1 MSTRYPRIAICL
13 GAIATLAL
21 SAAPTIAQT
30 SASSPE
36 RDGADPAASPER
48 TLQRVEITGTASPK
62 LDARPTT
69 SSRLPVT
76 LRETP
81 ASVAVIDRE
90 AIDAMGALNTQDVY
104 KAVPGVTF
112 SSQPGASGSAF
123 YRGFGAASLSQLY
136 NGITVQY
143 DAIAAR
149 PVDAWIVD
157 RVEAIGG
164 PSSFLHGSGAVGGTI
179 NVITKIADVRGDE
192 TYGRAMAG
200 TQRQLAASVQR
211 GFGAGPGDG
220 HVLRADVNATQGTHP
235 AMGDDRKSWQLSG
248 SWRAA
253 LTSDLGHTL
262 AVERQHERVDQPYW
276 GTPLLRDA
284 ANAVVG
290 AVSID
295 PRTREVNYNVLDGKY
310 QQDVTWARSIIEW
323 QLAPGHVLQLL
334 GDVPPDLAQ
343 PAAALGATTGL
354 TCGIAMGL
362 GGLRSVDV
370 RLARQVSRQAAVRRR
385 TVGRRRHGGRSG
397 SPLRT
402 SSKMSIQYFTFQ
414 QGALRALNALGE
426 ALAGAAEQHAVAPSD
441 LQLQFLHQ
449 QLEHVDL
456 SVARLHHKAQRLGA
470 VLRRW
475 GWRGVLRHGFTVP
488 SGAGPA
494 HPGVPRGQFIQ
505 YSAARSGGQFGRVRS
520 CGHAP
525 VDALQQHGQLRR
537 RQRHASGGG
546 LGPDEA
552 ATLQALGQQHEA
564 LAVEPQ
570 HLEDV
575 AAAATEDEDVAAE
588 GVGGQCGLHECGQT
602 IEALPHVGVPGCDP
616 HPGVRRH
623 ADHREPSSS
632 NTQRRLAGSMA
643 PRRRMRAAPTS
654 ISMLPEVEGAAA
666 GRGAVGEDEVAAEAA
681 PGATTSTGS
690 NTAVRSPALDARQV
704 TAGTAKRRC
713 ARRQANNRLA
723 LMPASS
729 AMADTDTPGSR
740 LRATNSRLNAML
752 WARRRRRVEI
762 FVSAMMCIAK
772 S

>member
-323 QLAPGHVLQLL
+323 QLAPSTRATHTLYHYDALRDYENVETYTWVNANTQVRRSNALLQRHDQQVWGSRGEATHATTIGGMKSDFAAGWDWSYNRQTRFPLSVAGPFDTTDPYAPAPSYFYSTPGIVPGFVPGATNQLRTLALFAENRTVVAPTWAVTTGLRVDRIALTVTNHRTVTVTNPAVYTTSFRPVTGRVGVVKDLTPSWQVYAQYSTAADPPSGLLATAGFSALRDFDLTRGRQFELGTKASFDAQRGEVTVALYKIERKNLSMTDPNDRTKVIPIGAQSSRGVELTGRWRPVPSWQLAGHLSYVDARYDDFVETS
-334 GDVPPDLAQ
+334 GTSTVSRAGNRPSNVPDWVAGASGTWHPATDLALTLDWRHVGLRY
-343 PAAALGATTGL
+343 ANTANTAWDVAYNLVGLGATYEVTRNLSLRARVDNL
-354 TCGIAMGL
+354 T
-362 GGLRSVDV
+362 DKTY
-370 RLARQVSRQAAVRRR
+370 AA
-385 TVGRRRHGGRSG
+385 TVG
-397 SPLRT
+397 T
-402 SSKMSIQYFTFQ
+402 
-414 QGALRALNALGE
+414 N
-426 ALAGAAEQHAVAPSD
+426 LAV
-441 LQLQFLHQ
+441 
-449 QLEHVDL
+449 
-456 SVARLHHKAQRLGA
+456 LGA
-470 VLRRW
+470 PRTWQL
-475 GWRGVLRHGFTVP
+475 GLDWR
-488 SGAGPA
+488 
-494 HPGVPRGQFIQ
+494 
-505 YSAARSGGQFGRVRS
+505 Y
-520 CGHAP
+520 
-525 VDALQQHGQLRR
+525 
-537 RQRHASGGG
+537 
-546 LGPDEA
+546 
-552 ATLQALGQQHEA
+552 
-564 LAVEPQ
+564 
-570 HLEDV
+570 
-575 AAAATEDEDVAAE
+575 
-588 GVGGQCGLHECGQT
+588 
-602 IEALPHVGVPGCDP
+602 
-616 HPGVRRH
+616 
-623 ADHREPSSS
+623 
-632 NTQRRLAGSMA
+632 
-643 PRRRMRAAPTS
+643 
-654 ISMLPEVEGAAA
+654 
-666 GRGAVGEDEVAAEAA
+666 
-681 PGATTSTGS
+681 
-690 NTAVRSPALDARQV
+690 
-704 TAGTAKRRC
+704 
-713 ARRQANNRLA
+713 
-723 LMPASS
+723 
-729 AMADTDTPGSR
+729 
-740 LRATNSRLNAML
+740 
-752 WARRRRRVEI
+752 
-762 FVSAMMCIAK
+762 
-772 S
+772 